1 MAFEKLED
9 LQALGALYCDLD
21 IRHEKLE
28 ERRIKIAPEHNARLE
43 HILLTVIP
51 RALARDQEEQGHF
64 KEYSR
69 VINYVLDYLVEA
81 ETLIEGYEFLNSW
94 RED

>member
-1 MAFEKLED
+1 MAFEKLGD
-9 LQALGALYCDLD
+9 LQALGKLYFDLD
-21 IRHEKLE
+21 ARHERLE
-28 ERRIKIAPEHNARLE
+28 ERRIKIAPEHNKRLE
-43 HILLTVIP
+43 HILLTAIP
-51 RALARDQEEQGHF
+51 RALAEDQKKQVHF

-69 VINYVLDYLVEA
+69 VINYVLKYLVEA